1 MSDRSTNRPS
11 AASERASGR
20 FTAGADP
27 ARQAQ
32 ISDLLTRVGLDAE
45 AQKPVLEAMAQRD
58 AESDRRHAETVRGQ
72 LTGHWGKGPIPNP
85 QELYARLQA
94 QGARR
99 QAPSKG
105 TPAGAPDLHPELEA
119 QKRAQIEA
127 AWRMREQQR
136 AASPG
141 VER

>member
-11 AASERASGR
+11 AAYERASGR
-20 FTAGADP
+20 
-27 ARQAQ
+27 
-32 ISDLLTRVGLDAE
+32 
-45 AQKPVLEAMAQRD
+45 
-58 AESDRRHAETVRGQ
+58 
-72 LTGHWGKGPIPNP
+72 PIPNP